1 VGFSISLQICDK
13 NENQFVP
20 IRSSHEK
27 NIKFRKFA
35 DLEIHAVLL
44 L

>member
-1 VGFSISLQICDK
+1 MGFSISLQICDK
-13 NENQFVP
+13 KENQFVP

-27 NIKFRKFA
+27 KIEFRKFA
-35 DLEIHAVLL
+35 DLEIHTVLL